1 MVTATPSARQ
11 TTRMSTTHKRPGQ
24 SLGTL
29 RVVLWVFCLLFV
41 VMPLGAIALYGI
53 LSWRGTEVLNADV
66 LDAAIN
72 SAVSSLAAAVIA
84 TIVALALA
92 VFVEHTDLPGRGALR
107 LILLTPLLVPPFIGA
122 IAWTGVFGPA
132 SPINMQWT
140 QWFGHV
146 LWNVYGAD
154 GVIFL
159 LALHGYPVAYL
170 MIAVALDRV
179 PAELEEAA
187 RISGAEPVHVLGSIT
202 LPLVAPAALS
212 AFILQVV
219 SNLAD
224 FGIPSIVG
232 TPERYTTLA
241 TLIYRYVQSGSVD
254 NPLQVV
260 AGIGIMMLAVTMLA
274 LSAVKRIPQRTIT
287 FAPRAANAMPLRL
300 RGRLP
305 IAVILWTV
313 GLAITV
319 LPTFAL
325 ASQSLLAAPG
335 IPLTWSNL
343 TLDSYREA
351 FASPT
356 TMLGLT
362 TSIVLSV
369 GAGVICGIVGMAIG
383 SLAARSHRRDD
394 HALGSLA
401 LLPQSIPG
409 LIIAVGWLLLAPHI
423 GLFNTPWLILAA
435 YVTAFVGLVVQT
447 VEAPL
452 KAIPDA
458 LVDAARISGASP
470 LTAMRDVIWRMGAS
484 AAVTGAMLVVLTAV
498 RELTIS
504 SLLLAPDA
512 QTLGVVVFSLQQ
524 AGSYNAAAAL
534 SLLITVVGLAALR
547 TVTRVMRGR

>member
-1 MVTATPSARQ
+1 MSADTIAVTSAR
-11 TTRMSTTHKRPGQ
+11 RSGR
-24 SLGTL
+24 SLGAL

-41 VMPLGAIALYGI
+41 VMPLGAIAVYGI
-53 LSWRGTEVLNADV
+53 FSWRGAEVLNGEV
-66 LDAAIN
+66 LQAAIN
-72 SAVSSLAAAVIA
+72 SAVSSLSAAVIA
-84 TIVALALA
+84 TVVALALA
-92 VFVEHTDLPGRGALR
+92 IFVEHTDLPGRGALR
-107 LILLTPLLVPPFIGA
+107 MILLTPLLVPPFIGA

-140 QWFGHV
+140 QWFGHT
-146 LWNVYGAD
+146 LWNLYGAD

-170 MIAVALDRV
+170 MISVALDRV
-179 PAELEEAA
+179 PSELEEAA
-187 RISGAEPVHVLGSIT
+187 RISGAAPLRMLSSVT

-274 LSAVKRIPQRTIT
+274 LSAVKRIPQRTVM
-287 FAPRAANAMPLRL
+287 FAPRSANATPLQL

-305 IAVILWTV
+305 IAAVLWV
-313 GLAITV
+313 FGAAITL
-319 LPTFAL
+319 LPLFAL

-335 IPLTWSNL
+335 IPLTWQNL
-343 TLDSYREA
+343 TLDSYRTA
-351 FASPT
+351 FESPT
-356 TMLGLT
+356 TMVGLT
-362 TSIVLSV
+362 TSLALSI

-383 SLAARSHRRDD
+383 SLASRSRKRSD
-394 HALGSLA
+394 HALGSIA
-401 LLPQSIPG
+401 LLPQSVPG
-409 LIIAVGWLLLAPHI
+409 LIIAVGWLLLAPHV
-423 GLFNTPWLILAA
+423 GLFNTPWVILAA
-435 YVTAFVGLVVQT
+435 YVTAFIGLVVQT

-484 AAVTGAMLVVLTAV
+484 AAVTGAAMVVLTAV

-512 QTLGVVVFSLQQ
+512 QTLGVVIFGLQQ
-524 AGSYNAAAAL
+524 SGAYNAAAAL
-534 SLLITVVGLAALR
+534 SLLITVIGLAALR
-547 TVTRVMRGR
+547 MVTRAMRGR